1 MNYLEVL
8 EVLCY
13 IMKAINDMCK
23 ISLKIVFEVLKQLTS
38 VQMFVLVVQAVW
50 EREG

>member
-1 MNYLEVL
+1 
-8 EVLCY
+8 
-13 IMKAINDMCK
+13 MKAINDMCK
-23 ISLKIVFEVLKQLTS
+23 ISLKIVFEVFKQFTS